1 MAADAGD
8 EVAEKINNT
17 IERLA
22 AQEVAKIIDALARQ
36 GVRGLGAAGRM
47 TTAALGDA
55 ARSLASSWLDIEPA
69 SAPDAIA
76 EAAAEEAAG
85 NSRAADLAALP
96 DVPDDSN
103 FAELY
108 AATSAELS
116 AQRAALDAYGVRWAD
131 CGQTP
136 KSGFYQ
142 TTCVAPFGMPDDFY
156 EMLRANSP
164 GARVGAMGL
173 SGAIAQARASMGLSA
188 EEPSPGMSR
197 DFELKLVTDLADPEA
212 DRIVDWLQ
220 AADVLPISY
229 HARIDRAP
237 EAGRPGL
244 AIATIYPEHAA
255 LAKKIIEA
263 AEAEIPGFEARAR
276 VSNWDQLSAQAQ
288 AEDERAE
295 VAARR
300 LAASPEEARTCS
312 AGLPADVEIVG
323 EDGTVVGQVEIVD
336 SIVQACNDAE
346 IAASVSY
353 SPDGTAIIEV
363 AETEVPSLA
372 ASRDMFCAQVGRA
385 AAFKGRL
392 KGTMARI
399 NEELKSLAGSMSSP
413 LVSRVKAEEMR
424 QVDLPERAIS
434 REASADT
441 PSKDRRAA
449 ARAIG
454 KDSHIPPRRPNISR

>member
-1 MAADAGD
+1 MAVDAGD

-22 AQEVAKIIDALARQ
+22 AQEVAKLLDALTRQ
-36 GVRGLGAAGRM
+36 GIRGLGAAGRM
-47 TTAALGDA
+47 TAAEIGAA
-55 ARSLASSWLDIEPA
+55 ARSLAASLLGIEPV
-69 SAPDAIA
+69 SGPDAIA
-76 EAAAEEAAG
+76 EAAAAEAAA
-85 NSRAADLAALP
+85 NSRASELAALP
-96 DVPDDSN
+96 DVGADAN
-103 FAELY
+103 FGEMY
-108 AATSAELS
+108 AATSGERS

-131 CGQTP
+131 CGQAP
-136 KSGFYQ
+136 NSGFYQ
-142 TTCVAPFGMPDDFY
+142 TTCVVPLGMPDDFY

-173 SGAIAQARASMGLSA
+173 SGAIARARAEMGLSA
-188 EEPSPGMSR
+188 EQVSPGMSR
-197 DFELKLVTDLADPEA
+197 DFELGLVTDLSDPEA

-220 AADVLPISY
+220 EAGVLPIPY
-229 HARIDRAP
+229 RVRIAQAP
-237 EAGRPGL
+237 EAGRAGL
-244 AIATIYPEHAA
+244 ATATIYPEHAA

-263 AEAEIPGFEARAR
+263 AEAEIPGFEARSR
-276 VSNWDQLSAQAQ
+276 VSNWDQLAAQAQ
-288 AEDERAE
+288 AAEERSEA
-295 VAARR
+295 AARQ
-300 LAASPEEARTCS
+300 LAAAPDAARMCS
-312 AGLPADVEIVG
+312 AGIPSDVEIVG

-346 IAASVSY
+346 IAAAVSY

-424 QVDLPERAIS
+424 AVDLPERAIA

-449 ARAIG
+449 AKAIG
-454 KDSHIPPRRPNISR
+454 KDSHIPPRNPSISR

>member
-8 EVAEKINNT
+8 EAAEKINNT

-22 AQEVAKIIDALARQ
+22 AQEVAKVIDALARQ

-47 TTAALGDA
+47 TASELGAA
-55 ARSLASSWLDIEPA
+55 ARSLASSLLGMESA
-69 SAPDAIA
+69 SGPDAIA
-76 EAAAEEAAG
+76 EAAADEAAA

-96 DVPDDSN
+96 DVGANAN

-108 AATSAELS
+108 AATSVELS

-131 CGQTP
+131 CGQAP
-136 KSGFYQ
+136 NSGFYQ
-142 TTCVAPFGMPDDFY
+142 TSCVAPLGMPDDFY

-164 GARVGAMGL
+164 AARVGAMGL

-188 EEPSPGMSR
+188 EPPSPGMSR
-197 DFELKLVTDLADPEA
+197 DFELGLVTDLADPAA

-220 AADVLPISY
+220 EAGVLPIPY
-229 HARIDRAP
+229 QARIAQAP

-244 AIATIYPEHAA
+244 ATATIYPEHAA

-263 AEAEIPGFEARAR
+263 AEAEVPGFEARAR
-276 VSNWDQLSAQAQ
+276 VSNWDQLAAQAQ
-288 AEDERAE
+288 AAE
-295 VAARR
+295 EHGEFAARR
-300 LAASPEEARTCS
+300 IAQAPETARTCS
-312 AGLPADVEIVG
+312 AGIPADVEIVG

-353 SPDGTAIIEV
+353 SPDGAAIIEV

-424 QVDLPERAIS
+424 RVDLPERDIA

-449 ARAIG
+449 AKAIG
-454 KDSHIPPRRPNISR
+454 RDSHVPPRSPNISR